1 MFSSVLQLKA
11 VHEQLAA
18 LSQPQMSKPKKK
30 EREKKEKEK
39 KKEKHKK
46 KLEVEDAVETLPP
59 AILQTPKKIKSS
71 KESIIGKKE
80 RKKARYVC
88 RGEETDFT
96 AGGASCGRCKEGSGS
111 QTLLLLLLYIYNSI
125 ICFNIHVI
133 IIIVILTWLSYCD
146 RLHFKLIYCSGF
158 LIATVLHFFK

>member
-46 KLEVEDAVETLPP
+46 KLEVEDVVETLPP

-80 RKKARYVC
+80 RKKARYIC

-111 QTLLLLLLYIYNSI
+111 QTLVIVVIYITVLYVLIFMLLLLL
-125 ICFNIHVI
+125 
-133 IIIVILTWLSYCD
+133 
-146 RLHFKLIYCSGF
+146 
-158 LIATVLHFFK
+158 